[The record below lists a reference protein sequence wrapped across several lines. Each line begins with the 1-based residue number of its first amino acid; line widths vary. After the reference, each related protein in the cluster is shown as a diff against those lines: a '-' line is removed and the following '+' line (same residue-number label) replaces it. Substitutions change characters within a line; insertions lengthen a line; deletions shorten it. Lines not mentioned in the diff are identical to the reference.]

1 MAAATRQRR
10 RADAERSIAA
20 ILDAAVDAL
29 GERPDASMEDLAKAA
44 GVARQTIYA
53 HFDSREALLAAVQ
66 QRALAQAVAAIDAAH
81 PEEGPPAEALDRLI
95 TASWQTLER
104 HARLLESFFATRG
117 PEEIHALHRPI
128 RDRLEPLIR
137 RGRREGAFDR
147 RLSLAWVFAA
157 VIGLFH
163 ATAQEVGAGRMS
175 AEAGG
180 RALRRAIPR
189 LLGAG
194 DSGSLYSSGT

>member
-1 MAAATRQRR
+1 MTQPTTQRR
-10 RADAERSIAA
+10 RADAQRSIAA
-20 ILDAAVDAL
+20 ILDAAVETL

-53 HFDSREALLAAVQ
+53 HYASREALLGAVQ

-81 PEEGPPAEALDRLI
+81 PDEGSPAAALDRLI

-104 HARLLESFFATRG
+104 HARLLDSFLATLG
-117 PEEIHALHRPI
+117 PEQIHALHRPI

-137 RGRREGAFDR
+137 RGQRAGVFDR
-147 RLSLAWVFAA
+147 RLSGAWVFAA

-175 AEAGG
+175 ADAAA

-189 LLGAG
+189 LLGAT
-194 DSGSLYSSGT
+194 DQSPGT

>member
-1 MAAATRQRR
+1 MAVQPRRR

-20 ILDAAVDAL
+20 ILDAAVEVL
-29 GERPDASMEDLAKAA
+29 GERPDASMDDVARAA

-53 HFDSREALLAAVQ
+53 HYDSREELLGAVQ
-66 QRALAQAVAAIDAAH
+66 ERALAQAVAAIDAAR
-81 PEEGPPAEALDRLI
+81 PDEGPPAQALERLI

-104 HARLLESFFATRG
+104 HARLLESFFSKRG
-117 PEEIHALHRPI
+117 PEEIHALHGPI

-137 RGRREGAFDR
+137 RGQRAGVFDR
-147 RLSLAWVFAA
+147 RLSRPWLFAA
-157 VIGLFH
+157 VLGLFH

-175 AEAGG
+175 AEAGA

-189 LLGAG
+189 LLGV
-194 DSGSLYSSGT
+194 DDQRPGT